1 MAIHS
6 NERLPVQQE
15 QVLRTVKMRNEKSK
29 EVRGT
34 RSSEEGQKN
43 SVKRN
48 GKSFPSRSTS
58 RFRLW
63 DSSDTADARG
73 LVLLMARP

>member
-34 RSSEEGQKN
+34 RSSEEGQRTLPNLPALLAANGLN
-43 SVKRN
+43 SKPKR
-48 GKSFPSRSTS
+48 
-58 RFRLW
+58 
-63 DSSDTADARG
+63 D
-73 LVLLMARP
+73 V

>member
-34 RSSEEGQKN
+34 RSSEEGQKTLSN
-43 SVKRN
+43 LPALLAAS
-48 GKSFPSRSTS
+48 GTS
-58 RFRLW
+58 RFE
-63 DSSDTADARG
+63 ADAGCLGRWG
-73 LVLLMARP
+73 CSW